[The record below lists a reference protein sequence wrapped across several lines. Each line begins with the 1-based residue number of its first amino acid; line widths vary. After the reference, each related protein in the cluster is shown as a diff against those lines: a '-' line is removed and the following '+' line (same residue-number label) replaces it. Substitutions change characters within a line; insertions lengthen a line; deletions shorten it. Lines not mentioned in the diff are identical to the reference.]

1 VERSKHHGL
10 RSSDG
15 FANLSKFI
23 EMQIPS
29 CVAARDMS
37 VELGAQTGAPS
48 GVNAIRPLAAMVLG
62 LTRQTTPRLLKW
74 QAAPTDQDLLRVGNC
89 QIHNCCRVTSAG
101 VDVARSAA
109 PDRPGW
115 KVFQEILELVRNNGA
130 GSCVAFPQV
139 LPVASGYSFLRHP
152 DLTIGIVPGPALL
165 RCQCIR
171 NSIDREPN
179 AGRAEEMTYEALL
192 CSFLPSIA
200 R

>member
-1 VERSKHHGL
+1 MSAQSNPSVGRGHDRFPARLQGRLLQRRASASGRCRGQKPE
-10 RSSDG
+10 
-15 FANLSKFI
+15 AN
-23 EMQIPS
+23 
-29 CVAARDMS
+29 R
-37 VELGAQTGAPS
+37 
-48 GVNAIRPLAAMVLG
+48 IRPLAAMVRG
-62 LTRQTTPRLLKW
+62 LTRQTTPRSLKW
-74 QAAPTDQDLLRVGNC
+74 QAGPTDQDLLRVGNC
-89 QIHNCCRVTSAG
+89 QIHNCCVVNAGLRRLGSMSPGRRRQAGRVG
-101 VDVARSAA
+101 
-109 PDRPGW
+109 
-115 KVFQEILELVRNNGA
+115 KVSRILELVRNNGA

-139 LPVASGYSFLRHP
+139 LPVASGCSFLRHP

>member
-1 VERSKHHGL
+1 MR
-10 RSSDG
+10 
-15 FANLSKFI
+15 
-23 EMQIPS
+23 P
-29 CVAARDMS
+29 
-37 VELGAQTGAPS
+37 AQ
-48 GVNAIRPLAAMVLG
+48 
-62 LTRQTTPRLLKW
+62 
-74 QAAPTDQDLLRVGNC
+74 DQDLLKVGNY
-89 QIHNCCRVTSAG
+89 QIHNCCVVNAGLRRLG

-115 KVFQEILELVRNNGA
+115 KVFREILELVRNNGA
-130 GSCVAFPQV
+130 GSCVAFPQI

-152 DLTIGIVPGPALL
+152 DLTVGIVPGPALL

-192 CSFLPSIA
+192 CSFLPSNA